1 MRMWQQFDMISLLDT
16 LASLLLAF
24 VLGSL
29 VGLERQYRQ
38 RTAGLRTNVLVA
50 VGAAL
55 FVNLAQRIY
64 DLHGGTYGV
73 VHVVAYIV
81 SGIGFLGAGVIMR
94 ESGNIRGINTAATLW
109 GVAAVGAASGPGWPW
124 RRSSAPCSCW
134 PPTPCCARWSTRSTG
149 VRWTTPTPR

>member
-1 MRMWQQFDMISLLDT
+1 MRMWQQLDFLALLDT

-64 DLHGGTYGV
+64 DLHGGC
-73 VHVVAYIV
+73 
-81 SGIGFLGAGVIMR
+81 IGPIELIT
-94 ESGNIRGINTAATLW
+94 GNG
-109 GVAAVGAASGPGWPW
+109 
-124 RRSSAPCSCW
+124 
-134 PPTPCCARWSTRSTG
+134 
-149 VRWTTPTPR
+149 

>member
-1 MRMWQQFDMISLLDT
+1 MRMWQQLDFLALLDT

-29 VGLERQYRQ
+29 VGLERQYQ

-64 DLHGGTYGV
+64 
-73 VHVVAYIV
+73 
-81 SGIGFLGAGVIMR
+81 
-94 ESGNIRGINTAATLW
+94 
-109 GVAAVGAASGPGWPW
+109 
-124 RRSSAPCSCW
+124 
-134 PPTPCCARWSTRSTG
+134 
-149 VRWTTPTPR
+149 